1 MNEWLQSRANNTASS
16 GDDELSLIPN
26 WSIALAIVLF
36 AGMQVIFHYIMPHH
50 KHELLPMRLLMGYTW
65 GALVASYALML
76 GYVSRDARRRG
87 MSVGMWMLVCV
98 VGTGGIGGVVYF
110 MLRQPIL
117 LRCPN
122 CTTSIEATHHFCPQC
137 QFQMSPVCGEC
148 HRGVKITDAFC
159 TTCGHDLATDG
170 APARLRAYSD

>member
-1 MNEWLQSRANNTASS
+1 
-16 GDDELSLIPN
+16 
-26 WSIALAIVLF
+26 
-36 AGMQVIFHYIMPHH
+36 
-50 KHELLPMRLLMGYTW
+50 
-65 GALVASYALML
+65 
-76 GYVSRDARRRG
+76 
-87 MSVGMWMLVCV
+87 
-98 VGTGGIGGVVYF
+98 